1 MVAMSR
7 YRISQAA
14 IEFMLVLAVLIIVI
28 IVALFF
34 SWNKIN
40 EIRDLKIETEVSG
53 VLANI
58 KDAIEIAYIE
68 GDGFAIMLSV
78 PEKINSMDYSVKLE
92 DGLIILNISQRIY
105 MKSVAVKNI
114 TGNIKRGL
122 NVIKNVNGSIV
133 INS

>member
-1 MVAMSR
+1 
-7 YRISQAA
+7 
-14 IEFMLVLAVLIIVI
+14 MLVLAVLIIVI

-40 EIRDLKIETEVSG
+40 EIRDLKIETEAGG

>member
-40 EIRDLKIETEVSG
+40 EIRDLKIETEAGG